1 MVAEFKLSDAQVI
14 PACNT
19 DDTSFAEVCN
29 SNANTNTV
37 QIQCGGNTFP
47 YFSILFQTDVFCGA
61 NLALSFV
68 QTRLSLGK
76 V

>member
-37 QIQCGGNTFP
+37 QIQFKHIAVKVNDTQRQRWVIAACNTQLMHRWKK
-47 YFSILFQTDVFCGA
+47 Y
-61 NLALSFV
+61 
-68 QTRLSLGK
+68 K
-76 V
+76 

>member
-37 QIQCGGNTFP
+37 QIQFK
-47 YFSILFQTDVFCGA
+47 QT
-61 NLALSFV
+61 
-68 QTRLSLGK
+68 
-76 V
+76 

>member
-37 QIQCGGNTFP
+37 QIQFTQTHHSAMKVNDTQRQRWVIAACNTQLMHRWKK
-47 YFSILFQTDVFCGA
+47 Y
-61 NLALSFV
+61 
-68 QTRLSLGK
+68 K
-76 V
+76 